1 MWCLLVL
8 ASVIAFTQGQEGV
21 NSTNKRT
28 NRTMLGSKRI
38 NLVNWRLFRKS
49 KLNYIERVKTIE
61 IHKIDTKYNVHLQKK
76 KENIDI

>member
-38 NLVNWRLFRKS
+38 NLVNLEAVQKVKAELYRES
-49 KLNYIERVKTIE
+49 KNDRNT
-61 IHKIDTKYNVHLQKK
+61 
-76 KENIDI
+76 